1 MQVSHVCLKANQKLS
16 VLRNVKFLNRQVLD
30 LLYKSVVR
38 SVIDYGL
45 PVYYSSLNLHDKAK
59 LERVQYNAAKIV
71 TGALNYSSKEK
82 LNYDLSWETIKV
94 RADFLGLTIFH
105 KIRGQL
111 TRPLIRSCMPEI
123 NLDQQYLL
131 RNKSPFVNYP
141 SFGVKFDKSFP
152 PIFKDNIT
160 TFHPT

>member
-1 MQVSHVCLKANQKLS
+1 M
-16 VLRNVKFLNRQVLD
+16 RNVKFLNRQVLD

-45 PVYYSSLNLHDKAK
+45 PVYYSSLNLCDKAK

-94 RADFLGLTIFH
+94 RADFLGLTNF
-105 KIRGQL
+105 L
-111 TRPLIRSCMPEI
+111 
-123 NLDQQYLL
+123 
-131 RNKSPFVNYP
+131 
-141 SFGVKFDKSFP
+141 
-152 PIFKDNIT
+152 
-160 TFHPT
+160 